1 MASKNFVLDT
11 NVLIENPRCI
21 AALRNGEE
29 NRIHVPWTVLAELDG
44 LQRDPR
50 IGHVVGQAINA
61 LVGDEAVTF
70 LPPLADDVAP
80 TPGTIGDDRILGEI
94 ASSELESPIL
104 ITNDRILQLKARV
117 RGIPVEGYRDSVPFQ
132 SESQRYTGF
141 VMDGEDPVPNCFRS
155 STGRTAHAPSHGST
169 RSGRW
174 HPAAYTRTSP
184 SN

>member
-61 LVGDEAVTF
+61 LVGDEA
-70 LPPLADDVAP
+70 DV
-80 TPGTIGDDRILGEI
+80 
-94 ASSELESPIL
+94 S
-104 ITNDRILQLKARV
+104 
-117 RGIPVEGYRDSVPFQ
+117 
-132 SESQRYTGF
+132 
-141 VMDGEDPVPNCFRS
+141 
-155 STGRTAHAPSHGST
+155 
-169 RSGRW
+169 
-174 HPAAYTRTSP
+174 PAAGGRCRP
-184 SN
+184 LPRHHR